1 MRVVLMAITLPMVV
15 MAHSSAL
22 LYEENKGQWEKQVL
36 FKLGLKNIDLY
47 FEKNSITFQM
57 YDFHE
62 LLSNDHPKSRDR
74 IIAEKSTAYYHSYKV
89 EFLGANINVAHKALH
104 AAETY
109 HNYFIGNDPQKWA
122 SGVKLFEEI
131 DYTNLYNGVDLK
143 MYSDDMQA
151 KYDFIVKEGTDVS
164 KIAMKYT
171 GADGLQLREDNL
183 IIITSL
189 GLITEQKPYA
199 YQYINGKKVEVLCKY
214 VLKNS
219 VVTFDL
225 PNGYDKNYELT
236 IDPILIGST
245 FSGSTADNWGFT
257 ATYDNSGNMYS
268 GGIVTTKLGGSF
280 PVTTGAFQTTFGGG
294 GTGGSYPWPWDIAIV
309 KYNSTG
315 SSQIYATYLGGTEND
330 YPHSMVVN
338 NKDELYVY
346 GKTYS
351 TDFPVSTSAYD
362 KTSNGKA
369 DIIITKFNS
378 TGTALLGSTYI
389 GGANDDGVNF
399 DAYEPNFGNLKYN
412 YGDDARGEI
421 IVDQNDNCYI
431 ASCTKSLDFPIT
443 PGAYKSTY
451 AGGGQDGCVFKLNST
466 LSTLTFS
473 TFLGG
478 TADDACYGLTLDSQN
493 NVYTAGGTMSSDF
506 PVTAGVLNSTY
517 KGLIDG
523 FISILRNDGKALI
536 ASTFIGTSSYDQCY
550 FVQSDKKNNVYIY
563 GQTKGVY
570 PVTSGVYSSTKGG
583 LFIHKL
589 NSALTTTTFSTIIG
603 DGTNTAPNISPSAFL
618 VDNCE
623 NIYIAGWGGKC
634 SSGLG
639 GSQGVTTGLPVTSDA
654 YQSTTDGCDFYLM
667 SLSKNA
673 ATLIYATFFGGS
685 ASEHVDGGTSR
696 FDKKGVVY
704 QSVCAGCG
712 KSSSFPVSATAWS
725 KTNKSQNCNNAVFK
739 IDFQTPNVVALAS
752 TTGVVGCAPLT
763 YTFINSSANAS
774 TYEWD
779 FGDGS
784 PIDYSTAPSHKF
796 VKGGTYNVKIVA
808 KNPLSCNGVDS
819 ATVQVTV
826 TPGPVVDLGV
836 DYDMTCYA
844 LKDITLDASNA
855 GSTYLWSTGE
865 TTQSIKPPAS
875 GKYWVKATSVTTTC
889 SSVDTID
896 LVGPPMPEG
905 AKPYIIPNVFTPN
918 GDSKNDAF
926 VISAK
931 GQVSEFNIK
940 IYNRWGLLVFES
952 NDITNSWSG
961 KIGSIDA
968 TEGTYYYLLNFN
980 SSCIKS
986 PYSDRGFIT
995 LLR

>member
-143 MYSDDMQA
+143 MYSDDMQP
-151 KYDFIVKEGTDVS
+151 KYDFIVKAGADVS
-164 KIAMKYT
+164 KIAMKYS

-183 IIITSL
+183 IITTSL

-219 VVTFDL
+219 IVTFDI

-236 IDPILIGST
+236 IDPVLIGST
-245 FSGSTADNWGFT
+245 YSGSTADNWGFT
-257 ATYDNSGNMYS
+257 ATYDNSANMYS
-268 GGIVTTKLGGSF
+268 GGIVAAAGY
-280 PVTTGAFQTTFGGG
+280 PVTTGAFQTKFGGG
-294 GTGGSYPWPWDIAIV
+294 GVGGSWPSPWDIGII
-309 KYNSTG
+309 KYNTTG
-315 SSQIYATYLGGTEND
+315 SAQIYATYLGGAEND
-330 YPHSMVVN
+330 FPHSMVVN
-338 NKDELYVY
+338 DLDELYVY

-351 TDFPVSTSAYD
+351 TNFPVSTNAYD
-362 KTSNGKA
+362 KTLSAKS
-369 DIIITKFNS
+369 DIIVTKFNS
-378 TGTALLGSTYI
+378 SGTALLGSTYV
-389 GGANDDGVNF
+389 GGTGDDGVNF
-399 DAYEPNFGNLKYN
+399 DAYEINYGNLKFN
-412 YGDDARGEI
+412 YGDDARGEV
-421 IVDQNDNCYI
+421 IVDKSSDCYI
-431 ASCTKSLDFPIT
+431 ASCTKSSDFPVT
-443 PGAYKSTY
+443 TGAYKTTF
-451 AGGGQDGCVFKLNST
+451 GGGQDGCVFKLNSN
-466 LSTLTFS
+466 LSALTWS

-478 TADDACYGLTLDSQN
+478 TLDDACYGLTLDDKN
-493 NVYTAGGTMSSDF
+493 NVYTSGGTMSTDF
-506 PVTAGVLNSTY
+506 PVTTGVLHTTY
-517 KGLIDG
+517 MGLIDG
-523 FISILRNDGKALI
+523 FVSIIKNDGSALN
-536 ASTFIGTSSYDQCY
+536 ASTFMGTSSYDQCY
-550 FVQSDKKNNVYIY
+550 FVQTDKKNNVYVY
-563 GQTKGVY
+563 GQTKGIY
-570 PVTSGVYSSTKGG
+570 PTSVGVYSSTKGG
-583 LFIHKL
+583 LFIHKI
-589 NSALTTTTFSTIIG
+589 NSALTATVFSTIIG
-603 DGTNTAPNISPSAFL
+603 DGINTSPNITPSAFL

-634 SSGLG
+634 SAGIG
-639 GSQGVTTGLPVTSDA
+639 GGQGNTTGLPVTTGA
-654 YQSTTDGCDFYLM
+654 YQTTTDGCDFYLM

-673 ATLIYATFFGGS
+673 ATLIYATFFGALGGEN
-685 ASEHVDGGTSR
+685 EHVDGGTSR
-696 FDKKGVVY
+696 FDKRGVVY
-704 QSVCAGCG
+704 QSVCASCG
-712 KSSSFPVSATAWS
+712 PPLTSTFPTTATAWS
-725 KTNKSQNCNNAVFK
+725 KTNKASNCNNAVFK
-739 IDFQTPNVVALAS
+739 IDFETNNVVALAS

-763 YTFINSSANAS
+763 YTFINGSANAS

-784 PIDYSTAPSHKF
+784 PIDYSTAPSHQF
-796 VKGGTYNVKIVA
+796 VNGGTYTVKIVA
-808 KNPLSCNGVDS
+808 KNPLSCNEIDS

-826 TPGPVVDLGV
+826 TPGPIVNLGV
-836 DYDMTCYA
+836 DYDMTCNA
-844 LKDITLDASNA
+844 LKDITLDAKNA
-855 GSTYLWSTGE
+855 GSTYLWNTGA
-865 TTQSIKPPAS
+865 TTQSIQPSDS
-875 GKYWVKATSVTTTC
+875 GKYWVRATSTTTGC

-918 GDSKNDAF
+918 GDNKNDAF

-952 NDITNSWSG
+952 NDINNSWSG
-961 KIGSIDA
+961 KIGSSDA
-968 TEGTYYYLLNFN
+968 SDGTYYYLLNFN

-986 PYSDRGFIT
+986 PYSDRGFVT